1 MKVAKEKEVS
11 LMEFEKGLK
20 KVFLASVGAAAF
32 TAESA
37 KDIANKLVE
46 KGESAVEQGKIFNE
60 ELKHNAKKKVKEHVD
75 VQVTK
80 NYDNAYEAVEEM
92 TPEERQKLK
101 ERILELEKD
110 ETDESE

>member
-1 MKVAKEKEVS
+1 
-11 LMEFEKGLK
+11 MEFEKGLK
-20 KVFLASVGAAAF
+20 KVFLASVGAVAI

-37 KDIANKLVE
+37 RDIANKLVE
-46 KGESAVEQGKIFNE
+46 KGETAVEQGKIFNE

-75 VQVTK
+75 VQITN

-92 TPEERQKLK
+92 TAEERQKLK